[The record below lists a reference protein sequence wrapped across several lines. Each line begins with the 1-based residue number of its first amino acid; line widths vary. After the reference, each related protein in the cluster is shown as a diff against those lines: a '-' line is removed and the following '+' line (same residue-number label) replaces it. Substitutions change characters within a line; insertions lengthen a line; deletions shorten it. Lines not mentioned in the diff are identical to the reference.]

1 MPLTKERAEFRSAHI
16 KKGTI
21 FYDFHVS
28 VEAGT
33 HYSGVSELSFEL
45 STIPQ
50 ELPIDFHIQEIK
62 RIVVNGQTV
71 NLKSEEG
78 FILIEGEKLKEGKN

>member
-1 MPLTKERAEFRSAHI
+1 MPLTQERAEFRSAYI

-33 HYSGVSELSFEL
+33 NYSGVAQIQFEL
-45 STIPQ
+45 SSVPN
-50 ELPIDFHIQEIK
+50 ELPLDFSIQEINK
-62 RIVVNGQTV
+62 IIVNG
-71 NLKSEEG
+71 
-78 FILIEGEKLKEGKN
+78 